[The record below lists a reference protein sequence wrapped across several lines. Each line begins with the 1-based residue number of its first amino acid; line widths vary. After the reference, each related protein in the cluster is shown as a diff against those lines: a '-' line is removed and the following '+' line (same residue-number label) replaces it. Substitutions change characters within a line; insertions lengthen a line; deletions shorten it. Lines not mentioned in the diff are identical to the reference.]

1 MCTDKVACSFGKC
14 INKFDP
20 DTGCE
25 NFCPDESSNCK
36 YNPKCPTYKNE
47 NGCPLPEA
55 CVGTMSA
62 IKKGDGTA
70 PAVWSKY
77 LVIPILR
84 LGMKNNIFI
93 LFFDKLFSTFF

>member
-1 MCTDKVACSFGKC
+1 MCTDKVPCSFGKC

-62 IKKGDGTA
+62 TKKGDGTA

-77 LVIPILR
+77 LVIPFL
-84 LGMKNNIFI
+84 LDH
-93 LFFDKLFSTFF
+93 LD